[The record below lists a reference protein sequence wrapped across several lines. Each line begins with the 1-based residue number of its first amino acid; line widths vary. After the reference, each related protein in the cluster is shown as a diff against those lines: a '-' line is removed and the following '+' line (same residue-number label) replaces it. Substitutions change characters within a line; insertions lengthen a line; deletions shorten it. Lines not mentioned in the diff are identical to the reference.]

1 MAVGTKTLR
10 RTPRSFRPSV
20 IVTRIASTSSSF
32 TTLWQIRKVQTRLYY
47 LDFCFLYVI
56 LCKGWRSIIPGKTIL
71 LLLLLDFLKSF
82 NDIPELIGEKFREWC
97 KAFFDGKIHFAFLD
111 VKWVPTKNITIH
123 ITICLCNKYQPI
135 W

>member
-71 LLLLLDFLKSF
+71 LLLLLQFLKSF
-82 NDIPELIGEKFREWC
+82 NDIPELIGEKFRKWC

-123 ITICLCNKYQPI
+123 ITIYFCNAYQPI
-135 W
+135 

>member
-20 IVTRIASTSSSF
+20 IVTWIASTSSSF

-71 LLLLLDFLKSF
+71 LLLLLQFLKSF
-82 NDIPELIGEKFREWC
+82 NDIPELIGEKFRKWR

-123 ITICLCNKYQPI
+123 ITIYFCNAYQPI
-135 W
+135 